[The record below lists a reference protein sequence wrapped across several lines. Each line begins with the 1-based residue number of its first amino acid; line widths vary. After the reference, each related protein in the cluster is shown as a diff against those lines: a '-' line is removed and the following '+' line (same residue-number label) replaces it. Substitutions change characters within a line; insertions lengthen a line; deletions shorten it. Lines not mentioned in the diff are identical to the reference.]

1 MAQMTLKREG
11 GVPYKWLVAI
21 AFVIGLFMDLLDT
34 TIVNVALP
42 TLGEHFHTSNTTLE
56 WVITGYLLSL
66 AVWIPASG
74 WLGDRF
80 GTKRI
85 FLFALAMFTI
95 GSSLSGLAWSIDS
108 LIFFRVLQGI
118 GGGMMTPVGTA
129 MLFRAFPPE
138 ERAKASA
145 VLTVP
150 IAIAPTIGP
159 ILGGW
164 LVDSASWRWIFY
176 INVPIGVLAFLFS
189 LVVLREH
196 TEENPGRLDLG
207 GLFLS
212 GAGLP
217 LALYAL
223 SRAPHAGWT
232 SAEVLGT
239 GLGGL
244 ALLALFIWQE
254 FRTTDPLLDLRL
266 LNDRIFRVGN
276 AAFFLTMVGM
286 MGVLFLLP
294 LYLQQL
300 RGLSALDSGLTTFPE
315 ALGVVVASGPV
326 GKFYPK
332 IGPRRLLA
340 AGLIGTGIFTGLLN
354 FVGLETNLWWIRGAM
369 FLVGLGLG
377 FVFVPVQTAIYATIS
392 SEQTG
397 RASSIFNTNRQVASS
412 VGIAILASVL
422 TSRTSSHV
430 SDALQSAAPAARAAA
445 AHHGTLL
452 AFHDTFLVAAVVTV
466 VAGFIALLIHDSDAA
481 ATMVQT
487 PATTAEPA
495 PVAVAAD

>member
-1 MAQMTLKREG
+1 MTLRREG

-42 TLGEHFHTSNTTLE
+42 ALGKHFHTNNTTLE

-85 FLFALAMFTI
+85 YLFALAMFTI
-95 GSSLSGLAWSIDS
+95 GSSLSGLAWNIDS
-108 LIFFRVLQGI
+108 LIAFRVLQGV

-176 INVPIGVLAFLFS
+176 INVPVGILALFFS
-189 LVVLREH
+189 FFVLREH
-196 TEENPGRLDLG
+196 TEEAPGRLDLT
-207 GLFLS
+207 GLLLS
-212 GAGLP
+212 GGGLP
-217 LALYAL
+217 LALYAV

-244 ALLALFIWQE
+244 ALLALFIWHE
-254 FRTTDPLLDLRL
+254 LRTTDPLLDLHL

-276 AAFFLTMVGM
+276 AAFFMTMIGL

-326 GKFYPK
+326 GKLYPK

-340 AGLIGTGIFTGLLN
+340 GGLLSTGVFTGLLAL
-354 FVGLETNLWWIRGAM
+354 VGLGTDLWWIRGVM

-377 FVFVPVQTAIYATIS
+377 FVFIPVQTAIYATIS
-392 SEQTG
+392 SENTG
-397 RASSIFNTNRQVASS
+397 RASAIFNTNRQVASS
-412 VGIAILASVL
+412 IGVAIMATVL
-422 TSRTSSHV
+422 TSRTTNHV
-430 SDALQSAAPAARAAA
+430 SGAVQAATAATREATKR
-445 AHHGTLL
+445 HGTLL
-452 AFHDTFLVAAVVTV
+452 GFHDTFLVAAIVTV
-466 VAGFIALLIHDSDAA
+466 VGGLIAFLIHDADAA
-481 ATMVQT
+481 ATMAQSQET
-487 PATTAEPA
+487 SIAEPA
-495 PVAVAAD
+495 AVPVAAD

>member
-1 MAQMTLKREG
+1 MALLVSKREG

-42 TLGEHFHTSNTTLE
+42 ALGKHFHTGNTTLE

-80 GTKRI
+80 GTKRV
-85 FLFALAMFTI
+85 FLFALAMFTL
-95 GSSLSGLAWSIDS
+95 GSSLSGLAWNIDS
-108 LIFFRVLQGI
+108 LIAFRVLQGI

-150 IAIAPTIGP
+150 VAIAPTIGP

-176 INVPIGVLAFLFS
+176 INVPVGILAFLFS
-189 LVVLREH
+189 FVVLQEH
-196 TEENPGRLDLG
+196 TEENPGRLDLS
-207 GLFLS
+207 GLLLS

-223 SRAPHAGWT
+223 SRAPHAGWM

-239 GLGGL
+239 GFGGL
-244 ALLALFIWQE
+244 ALLALFIWHE
-254 FRTTDPLLDLRL
+254 LRTADPLLDLRL

-276 AAFFLTMVGM
+276 AAYFMTMIGL
-286 MGVLFLLP
+286 MGVLFLMP

-300 RGLSALDSGLTTFPE
+300 RGLSALDSGLTTFPS
-315 ALGVVVASGPV
+315 AIGIIVASGPA
-326 GKFYPK
+326 GKFYPQ
-332 IGPRRLLA
+332 IGPRRMLGTGLL
-340 AGLIGTGIFTGLLN
+340 GTGIFMALLHL
-354 FVGLETNLWWIRGAM
+354 VGLETNLWWIRGIM
-369 FLVGLGLG
+369 FLVGLALG
-377 FVFVPVQTAIYATIS
+377 FVFIPVQTAIYATIS

-397 RASSIFNTNRQVASS
+397 RASAIFNTNRQVASS
-412 VGIAILASVL
+412 VGVAIMATVL
-422 TSRTSSHV
+422 TSRTTSHV
-430 SDALQSAAPAARAAA
+430 SDALHSVAPAARTAVTR
-445 AHHGTLL
+445 HGILL
-452 AFHDTFLVAAVVTV
+452 AYHDTFIIAAVITV
-466 VAGFIALLIHDSDAA
+466 VGSVIAFLIHDADAA
-481 ATMVQT
+481 ATMVQS
-487 PATTAEPA
+487 PSAAIEPVPA
-495 PVAVAAD
+495 PAD